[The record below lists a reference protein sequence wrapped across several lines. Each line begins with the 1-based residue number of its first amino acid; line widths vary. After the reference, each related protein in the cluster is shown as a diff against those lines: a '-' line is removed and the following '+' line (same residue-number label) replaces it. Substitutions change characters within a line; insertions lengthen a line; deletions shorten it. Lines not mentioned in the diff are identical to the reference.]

1 MLCPFLSIT
10 HCDQLPP
17 TGLSPEDSSEND
29 EGPRKHEERL
39 KKFELKLE
47 EKDLSFYSQHVRKEV
62 MGLNGNRGDSVE
74 KYEWN
79 GKHRNGK
86 LDKHLSAGTRTQVS
100 SLEVGDRQD
109 SFTRIFPILSSVIG
123 CGLISQESEGMD
135 ISLYLTARNH
145 HTTHI
150 ICYNEFSYQSNSC
163 YFSKYWRSF

>member
-62 MGLNGNRGDSVE
+62 MGLNGNRRDSVE
-74 KYEWN
+74 KYE
-79 GKHRNGK
+79 
-86 LDKHLSAGTRTQVS
+86 
-100 SLEVGDRQD
+100 
-109 SFTRIFPILSSVIG
+109 
-123 CGLISQESEGMD
+123 
-135 ISLYLTARNH
+135 
-145 HTTHI
+145 
-150 ICYNEFSYQSNSC
+150 
-163 YFSKYWRSF
+163 